1 MKNKNLR
8 FHVKVWRRMRKL
20 ENVFLLL
27 LGFIQSSNGLY
38 GGVDWTY
45 RNDMRTKGF
54 LISKSTRS
62 VCKKLGGLEFPW
74 SIFGEFFMMQ
84 GTARKDRAARHG
96 HANSRLFQPPQN
108 NLEFGNT
115 LYLCCAGYH
124 FNGQICFMNKK
135 LCIK

>member
-62 VCKKLGGLEFPW
+62 VCKKTGWFRISLEYFWRVFHDAGHCQERQSRSPWPRKFKAFPATSKQLGIWQSRGANVYIQYLLYV
-74 SIFGEFFMMQ
+74 
-84 GTARKDRAARHG
+84 
-96 HANSRLFQPPQN
+96 HADVKN
-108 NLEFGNT
+108 
-115 LYLCCAGYH
+115 
-124 FNGQICFMNKK
+124 M
-135 LCIK
+135 